1 MTVPFGWQLGDASER
16 PRTGPGW
23 ATRAMIRRYWPGL
36 ACCLVALFSRGASA
50 QSYRDVSPAVPAPS
64 KPLTQKQPSAPAN
77 GTDDRVA
84 LQRLNG
90 LVFTAADSGRIG
102 SVAAAAASPGERS
115 NPPAAPTTTPDVT
128 SPARLALPTTAS
140 GGGAIQAIGLPLLDP
155 AFLGAFEGDL
165 GKPLTFGRLAQI
177 RQAVIR
183 QYRAKGQPLID
194 VYVPEQDV
202 SSGKVN
208 IVIAVYRLGRVI
220 ASGNRHFSSPLLVGE
235 MPLTVG
241 KPISQQALS
250 TGITQLNANPYRQV
264 EVIYTPGEAD
274 NTTNVV
280 LQTQDRLPFR
290 VDAGYDNSGV
300 PDLGRD
306 RFFAGFDYGN
316 LFGLDQQIAYQ
327 FTASN
332 DLLGGNPAIEGR
344 PDRARYLGHSLNY
357 VAPLRWGD
365 RIELF
370 GVFAQTTPRL
380 PDSYGQTGTSAQ
392 LSLRYD
398 LHLPDWG
405 DRRQQWQFGYDY
417 KRSNNDLEFGGFQ
430 VFNSN
435 THIHQFLL
443 SYDVTRAQAR
453 GQTHWNAS
461 LYLSPGHLD
470 GQNSN
475 NDFES
480 ARAGASPRYTYLQL
494 SSDRDWTFGPGFA
507 LSGKA
512 LLQWTPNT
520 LLPSEELGLG
530 GEQSVRGY
538 DPYVALGDRGWNFQ
552 TELRTPPLTV
562 ANLAWQPFVFF
573 DGGHAWNRIDQPN
586 EVSAGSLLSVGAGFR
601 FQLSRYVNFR
611 GTYGFPLRA
620 AVPNGSKAPLAMM
633 YLLIGS

>member
-1 MTVPFGWQLGDASER
+1 M
-16 PRTGPGW
+16 RTL
-23 ATRAMIRRYWPGL
+23 TLRHQVGL
-36 ACCLVALFSRGASA
+36 ACCVIALFSRGAIA
-50 QSYRDVSPAVPAPS
+50 QSYRDVSPAVPPAA
-64 KPLTQKQPSAPAN
+64 KPKPQTPARPPGDEN
-77 GTDDRVA
+77 DDRVA
-84 LQRLNG
+84 LPTLKG
-90 LVFTAADSGRIG
+90 IVFTAADANGTD
-102 SVAAAAASPGERS
+102 VAAAPASASSSSAAAPAAASSSATSPS
-115 NPPAAPTTTPDVT
+115 VT
-128 SPARLALPTTAS
+128 SPPVATARGS
-140 GGGAIQAIGLPLLDP
+140 DAIRAIGLPLLDP
-155 AFLGAFEGDL
+155 DFLAAFKGDI

-177 RQAVIR
+177 RQAVIK

-202 SSGKVN
+202 SRGDVN
-208 IVIAVYRLGRVI
+208 IVIAVYRLGRVV
-220 ASGNRHFSSPLLVGE
+220 ASGNKHFSSALLVGE
-235 MPLTVG
+235 MPVQVG

-264 EVIYTPGEAD
+264 DVIYTPGEAD
-274 NTTNVV
+274 NTTNIV
-280 LQTQDRLPFR
+280 LETQDRLPFR

-316 LFGLDQQIAYQ
+316 LFGLDHQLAYQ

-332 DLLGGNPAIEGR
+332 DLIGGNPAIQGR
-344 PDRARYLGHSLNY
+344 TDRARYLGHSLNY

-380 PDSYGQTGTSAQ
+380 PDSYGQTGISAQ

-405 DRRQQWQFGYDY
+405 DWHQQWQVGYDY

-443 SYDVTRAQAR
+443 SYDATRTEAR

-475 NDFES
+475 DDFES
-480 ARAGASPRYTYLQL
+480 ARAGATPRYTYLQL
-494 SSDRDWTFGPGFA
+494 SSQRDWTFGSGFV

-552 TELRTPPLTV
+552 TEVRSPPLTISS
-562 ANLAWQPFVFF
+562 LAWQPFVFF

-586 EVSAGSLLSVGAGFR
+586 EVSSGSLLSVGAGFR

-620 AVPNGSKAPLAMM
+620 GVPNGSKAPLAMM